1 MKQIAI
7 FICLVFLIAPL
18 SGCFGASE
26 DDVSNDSTVGND
38 ASSNEGT
45 TDGSSENQ
53 SSESESPNSETTEP
67 ESSPYDVICPDGS
80 NESIQW
86 GVPTCAEPTVFKAS
100 DVSNETLN
108 LTLEWYRIATQEWGN
123 FGPVEIFIIG
133 EDVEAAKELEDIFCE
148 RHKALDEKWN
158 EEWDCA
164 NENYQIFSHYPE
176 EGGAAISTFKRTY
189 IDYDFMVMIMSA
201 KYPGPDEQDYKP
213 VTLHEYFHIF
223 QHSHISDECTADSR
237 DVCQRDAKMGGEGKP
252 WFSEGGAV
260 YMAQSLYAKQDGVPE
275 DYLREAMQRKLD
287 MSHEGYN
294 AQNESLDQLGYDA
307 EVNVY
312 DVGCWFI
319 AYLLHHEGVDA
330 FLNGFYGDLD
340 NLGFDAAFEA
350 NFNGTRSEYIA
361 DFDAF
366 FSQPAEDVMLLF
378 PEASSNNNETTD

>member
-1 MKQIAI
+1 MMKRLA
-7 FICLVFLIAPL
+7 VFMCITFLMAPL
-18 SGCFGASE
+18 SGCFGTTE
-26 DDVSNDSTVGND
+26 DAV
-38 ASSNEGT
+38 
-45 TDGSSENQ
+45 TDNNSSENDTTLD
-53 SSESESPNSETTEP
+53 ESTIVEQNETTPAEP
-67 ESSPYDVICPDGS
+67 ESTPYDIICPDGS
-80 NESIQW
+80 NETIQW
-86 GVPTCAEPTVFKAS
+86 GVITCAEPTVFKAA
-100 DVSNETLN
+100 DVSNETVN
-108 LTLEWYRIATQEWGN
+108 LTLEWYGIAAEEWGN
-123 FGPVEIFIIG
+123 YGPVELFIIG
-133 EDVEAAKELEDIFCE
+133 EDVDAAKDLEDLFCE
-148 RHKALDEKWN
+148 RHMALDDNWN
-158 EEWDCA
+158 EQWDCA

-189 IDYDFMVMIMSA
+189 IEYDFMMMIMSA
-201 KYPGPDEQDYKP
+201 KYPGPEEQDYKP

-237 DVCQRDAKMGGEGKP
+237 DACERDAKMGGEGKP
-252 WFSEGGAV
+252 WFSEGGAE

-275 DYLREAMQRKLD
+275 NYLRETMQHKLD

-319 AYLLHHEGVDA
+319 AYLLHHEGVEA

-340 NLGFDAAFEA
+340 NLGFDAAFEN
-350 NFNGTRSEYIA
+350 NFNATKSEYLA

-378 PEASSNNNETTD
+378 PEASSDNNEETD

>member
-18 SGCFGASE
+18 SGCIGASE
-26 DDVSNDSTVGND
+26 DEVSNDSTVGND

-45 TDGSSENQ
+45 TDGSTENQ
-53 SSESESPNSETTEP
+53 SSETESPNSETTEP
-67 ESSPYDVICPDGS
+67 ESSPYDVVCPDGS
-80 NESIQW
+80 NETIQW

-123 FGPVEIFIIG
+123 FGPVELFIVG
-133 EDVEAAKELEDIFCE
+133 EDVEAAKDLEDIFCE

-189 IDYDFMVMIMSA
+189 IDYDFMMMIMSA

-237 DVCQRDAKMGGEGKP
+237 DACERDAKMGGEGKP
-252 WFSEGGAV
+252 WFSEGGAE

-319 AYLLHHEGVDA
+319 AYLIHHEGEDA
-330 FLNGFYGDLD
+330 FLNGFYDDLD

-350 NFNGTRSEYIA
+350 NFNGTRSEYLA

-366 FSQPAEDVMLLF
+366 FSQPVADVMALF
-378 PEASSNNNETTD
+378 PAASSDSEE

>member
-7 FICLVFLIAPL
+7 FICLVFLITPL
-18 SGCFGASE
+18 SGCIGASE
-26 DDVSNDSTVGND
+26 DEVSNDSTVGND

-45 TDGSSENQ
+45 TDGSTENQ
-53 SSESESPNSETTEP
+53 SSETESPNSETTEP
-67 ESSPYDVICPDGS
+67 ESSPYDVVCPDGS
-80 NESIQW
+80 NETIQW

-108 LTLEWYRIATQEWGN
+108 LTLEWYRIATQKWGN
-123 FGPVEIFIIG
+123 FGPVELFIVG

-189 IDYDFMVMIMSA
+189 IDYDFMMMIMSA

-237 DVCQRDAKMGGEGKP
+237 DACERDAKMGGEGKP
-252 WFSEGGAV
+252 WFSEGGAE

-319 AYLLHHEGVDA
+319 AYLIHHEGEDA
-330 FLNGFYGDLD
+330 FLNGFYDDLD

-350 NFNGTRSEYIA
+350 NFNGTRSEYLA

-366 FSQPAEDVMLLF
+366 FSQSAADVMALF
-378 PEASSNNNETTD
+378 PTASSDSEE